1 MGALQNPARIST
13 KHLLLFEGKSA
24 DMQCKHHL
32 ASKLNIFGHNLIPL
46 ILPLVAINS
55 IRFWIRE
62 FEIPMVKVSVPLTC
76 RLSIY
81 NICDWEYFL
90 KFYWWGA
97 IFVAV
102 YEMLF
107 DIVQW
112 SFCPDIKYF
121 LILHYQGKI
130 FVDGYKIFADIE
142 IQ

>member
-1 MGALQNPARIST
+1 M
-13 KHLLLFEGKSA
+13 
-24 DMQCKHHL
+24 
-32 ASKLNIFGHNLIPL
+32 
-46 ILPLVAINS
+46 
-55 IRFWIRE
+55 
-62 FEIPMVKVSVPLTC
+62 
-76 RLSIY
+76 
-81 NICDWEYFL
+81 
-90 KFYWWGA
+90 
-97 IFVAV
+97 AV